1 MPYHIEQNP
10 KNKKWFVYDNANFQ
24 VPSHG
29 FKTKKDARKQEIAVI
44 LSQSKRQNKPL
55 SFYFAG

>member
-1 MPYHIEQNP
+1 MPYHLE
-10 KNKKWFVYDNANFQ
+10 KKGSKWFVFDNANVQ

-29 FKTKKDARKQEIAVI
+29 FKTKREARRQEVAVI

-55 SFYFAG
+55 KYYFG